1 MASPA
6 LEARL
11 ARLRATY
18 LDQLPAQVEGIRR
31 AFAALPEAGPEPE
44 AIATLLRLVH
54 TLKGGSGS
62 FGLAALSRAA
72 ATGEAILKGVGA
84 GAPRATW
91 RLELAACLED
101 LDRALALVETCPPP
115 APAPG
120 QPPEPVLGQPA
131 QPVLGQSAQPVLGQ
145 SAQPVLGQ
153 SAQPVP
159 GQSAQ
164 PVPGQSAQPVP
175 GQSAQPVPGQEG
187 RAIYLCE
194 DDPGLCRALAA
205 QLRCFGF
212 EVAAYESLEAFRAAA
227 LRTRPRAIVMEM
239 AYPGRP
245 RGGAEAAAEILARHP
260 VPLVFLTSESD
271 LPNRLAAV
279 RAGAGAY
286 FVKPVNVTSLAGTL
300 SALTR
305 EEEPEPCRVLIV
317 DDDWALAEMNAAIL
331 QEVGMATRTVNDP
344 LAALPHLLEFRPD
357 LILMDMH
364 MPGCNGMELA
374 RAIRQIDSY
383 LSIPIVFLSSET
395 DLDLQSDARRTGGD
409 EFLVK
414 PIKPGHLISA
424 VFPRAERMRLIRTQ
438 MVMDGMTG
446 LLNHTATKAFLDDT
460 ASRAGRDGGEF
471 CFAMIDLDLFKKVND
486 TYGHPVGDRVLVAL
500 AGLLRQCLRKS
511 DLVGRYGGE
520 EFAVILPGCSLP
532 QAVACLEQIRERFS
546 QIRFDAGEG
555 GFHSTLSCG
564 VASFRDFPDS
574 GRLCQAA
581 DQALYRAKHEGRN
594 RVAVDPV
601 ERR

>member
-1 MASPA
+1 MVSPA

-18 LDQLPAQVEGIRR
+18 LQQLPVQVQGIRQ
-31 AFAALPEAGPEPE
+31 AFAALPEAAPEPE
-44 AIATLLRLVH
+44 LLTTLHRMVH
-54 TLKGGSGS
+54 TLKGGSAS
-62 FGLAALSRAA
+62 FGLDGLAA
-72 ATGEAILKGVGA
+72 AAAAGEALLKGMGPA
-84 GAPRATW
+84 APGPWSAT
-91 RLELAACLED
+91 RRELGACLEA
-101 LDRALALVETCPPP
+101 LDRALDRLETLP
-115 APAPG
+115 APAAAAAEAPRAA
-120 QPPEPVLGQPA
+120 PV
-131 QPVLGQSAQPVLGQ
+131 
-145 SAQPVLGQ
+145 
-153 SAQPVP
+153 
-159 GQSAQ
+159 
-164 PVPGQSAQPVP
+164 
-175 GQSAQPVPGQEG
+175 QEG

-194 DDPGLCRALAA
+194 DNPALCQALAA

-212 EVAAYESLEAFRAAA
+212 EVAAFESLDAFRTAA
-227 LRTRPRAIVMEM
+227 LGARPRAIIMEM
-239 AYPGRP
+239 AYPGCP

-279 RAGAGAY
+279 RAGAVAY
-286 FVKPVNVTSLAGTL
+286 IVKPVNVANLAGTL

-305 EEEPEPCRVLIV
+305 EEQPEPCRVLIV
-317 DDDWALAEMNAAIL
+317 DDDGALADMNAAIL
-331 QEVGMATRTVNDP
+331 QEVGMATRIVNDP
-344 LAALPHLLEFRPD
+344 LAALPHLFEFRPD

-409 EFLVK
+409 EFLLK
-414 PIKPGHLISA
+414 PIKPSHLISA

-446 LLNHTATKAFLDDT
+446 LLNHTAAKAFLDDT
-460 ASRAGRDGGEF
+460 AARTRRAGGEF
-471 CFAMIDLDLFKKVND
+471 CFAMIDLDHFKKVND

-520 EFAVILPGCSLP
+520 EFAVILPDCPLP
-532 QAVACLEQIRERFS
+532 QALACLEQIRERFS
-546 QIRFDAGEG
+546 QLRFDAGDE
-555 GFHSTLSCG
+555 GFHATLSCG
-564 VASFRDFPDS
+564 VASSGDFPDS
-574 GRLCQAA
+574 DQLCQAA
-581 DQALYRAKHEGRN
+581 DQALYQAKHAGRN
-594 RVAVDPV
+594 RVAVAAGP
-601 ERR
+601 R